1 MAKRGG
7 SKARGGKPPNM
18 GKAKATPKPGSKPK
32 TGVEI
37 AAMRGGVGER
47 KGGRTRSY

>member
-1 MAKRGG
+1 MAKRAT
-7 SKARGGKPPNM
+7 SKDKGGKPPNM
-18 GKAKATPKPGSKPK
+18 GKAKATPRPGK
-32 TGVEI
+32 TPRSGVEI